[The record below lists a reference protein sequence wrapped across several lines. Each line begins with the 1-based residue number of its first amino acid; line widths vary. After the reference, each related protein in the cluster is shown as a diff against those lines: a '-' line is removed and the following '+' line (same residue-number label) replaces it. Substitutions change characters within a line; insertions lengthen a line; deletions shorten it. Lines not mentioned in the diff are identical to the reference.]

1 MQKGSGLRKLS
12 CSADNLPNPFYFG
25 YIDSN
30 NLLEVPMRKSPITI
44 ALSLTLLGFQAFAV
58 DTFDSQ
64 LAQKGDEVVQA
75 NPSYNPEEPSSQ
87 DKAITQARKTAL
99 TGAVYDDN
107 QLKELRQMLSNSE
120 IERRTKM
127 ETKLK
132 LPLEPDEVKDLRKKL
147 TAIEKAQNEPLSGIE
162 FRIRNVTYNPDSN
175 QPIVIQVA
183 DGFSAQ
189 VEFYDASGQ
198 PWSIRKDGV
207 VGDSESFS
215 RKIMGEDRHISSFS
229 LSSRYKQSNAAV
241 VLEGL
246 SNSIPVLL
254 MGSDKA
260 VDGRVSVTI
269 PRMGPNA
276 EIQPIMNN
284 ELNNVSPELV
294 KLQGGDA
301 PVGSKP
307 LRVAGIE
314 NSEAWFDG
322 EFLYLSLPGRLL
334 LPPSINSSVSPS
346 GRFLYKTAPATYIS
360 VSLNGDR
367 RNGTIEGLYQTEIR
381 RAKTIFEQGVK

>member
-1 MQKGSGLRKLS
+1 
-12 CSADNLPNPFYFG
+12 
-25 YIDSN
+25 
-30 NLLEVPMRKSPITI
+30 MRKSPIAL
-44 ALSLTLLGFQAFAV
+44 ALSLTLIGLQAFAA

-64 LAQKGDEVVQA
+64 LAQKGDEVVLE
-75 NPSYNPEEPSSQ
+75 NPAYNPQEITNQ
-87 DKAITQARKTAL
+87 DKALTQAKRSSL
-99 TGAVYDDN
+99 TGAIYDDA
-107 QLKELRQMLSNSE
+107 QLKELREMLTNGE
-120 IERRTKM
+120 IDRRTQMERKIKM
-127 ETKLK
+127 
-132 LPLEPDEVKDLRKKL
+132 PLEPDEVKELRQKL

-175 QPIVIQVA
+175 QPLVIQVA
-183 DGFSAQ
+183 DGFAAQ

-215 RKIMGEDRHISSFS
+215 KKIMGENRHISSFS

-254 MGSDKA
+254 KGSDKA

-301 PVGSKP
+301 PIGSKP

-314 NSEAWFDG
+314 NSEAWYDG

-381 RAKTIFEQGVK
+381 RAKTIFEEGVK